1 MRSCRRKNSF
11 FSFKACDQFEVVM
24 LDKEFVSA
32 HKDAL
37 GADPIITDDI
47 VERIHEG
54 VEFAVVEAAVNEE
67 HAEGLYIAA
76 KISRMCEEAH

>member
-1 MRSCRRKNSF
+1 MPEEEF
-11 FSFKACDQFEVVM
+11 LLLVQACDQFEVVM

-37 GADPIITDDI
+37 AADPIITDDI

-67 HAEGLYIAA
+67 LAEGRYFAGKLVG
-76 KISRMCEEAH
+76 CV